1 MFTRLKNS
9 SDVEYGPENPLPVG
23 STNGVVVLKAELTRP
38 SDTTAYAAND
48 LVGANT
54 SVSDTN
60 VIEIA
65 NAVSAAGQAL
75 RVERVRL
82 AKSTNVTTNAQF
94 RLHFFEARPTLGVG
108 DNGALGALTALA
120 VDSMRY
126 YAGYVDVTINRAGND
141 AADGSVGVNVPVVG
155 LGLTLRPESGTS
167 IFCVIQALAAY
178 TPGSAEKFWPVIEG
192 IRG

>member
-1 MFTRLKNS
+1 MGDFRNGTRLQEVRSNDS
-9 SDVEYGPENPLPVG
+9 
-23 STNGVVVLKAELTRP
+23 VVVLRGEITRP
-38 SDTTAYAAND
+38 ADTTAYAAND
-48 LVGANT
+48 LVGAST

-60 VIEIA
+60 VVEIA
-65 NAVSAAGQAL
+65 NAVPAAGQAL
-75 RVERVRL
+75 RIERVRL

-120 VDSMRY
+120 VDSLRY

-141 AADGSVGVNVPVVG
+141 AADGSVGVAVPVVG
-155 LGLTLRPESGTS
+155 TGLTVRPESGTS

-178 TPGSAEKFWPVIEG
+178 TPASGEKFWPVIEG

>member
-1 MFTRLKNS
+1 MGDFRSGTRIQNVRS
-9 SDVEYGPENPLPVG
+9 ND
-23 STNGVVVLKAELTRP
+23 GVVVLKGELTRP
-38 SDTTAYAAND
+38 ADTTAYAAND
-48 LVGANT
+48 LVGAQT
-54 SVSDTN
+54 DAGTAN
-60 VIEIA
+60 VIEF
-65 NAVSAAGQAL
+65 SGAAGPDDMAL
-75 RVERVRL
+75 RIERVRL

-108 DNGALGALTALA
+108 DNGALGALTALV

-155 LGLTLRPESGTS
+155 TGLTLRPESGTS

-178 TPGSAEKFWPVIEG
+178 TPGSAEKFWPVVEG

>member
-1 MFTRLKNS
+1 M
-9 SDVEYGPENPLPVG
+9 SDLPIVIG
-23 STNGVVVLKAELTRP
+23 SDGKPREAGSVISLDSIAVLRGELTRP
-38 SDTTAYAAND
+38 ADTTAYAAND

-60 VIEIA
+60 VIEIED
-65 NAVSAAGQAL
+65 AVAAVGQAL

-94 RLHFFEARPTLGVG
+94 RLHFFESRPTLGVG

-126 YAGYVDVTINRAGND
+126 YAGYVDVTINRAGD
-141 AADGSVGVNVPVVG
+141 ATADGAVGVAVPVVG
-155 LGLTLRPESGTS
+155 TGLTVAPVDGTS
-167 IFCVIQALAAY
+167 IFLVIQALAAY